1 MVFDVK
7 IVHKLYNLRIAI
19 GLSLEV
25 HLSYQSE
32 SSIKKRIVMKNVFF
46 SFALILASVSVF
58 AAPTAMVSS
67 TSFGVESSVLSLDPV
82 FKRKGDKMLISF
94 LNADQVMVEI
104 RVLDSQNNVV
114 YKERVAGDLIVEKAF
129 DFSRAFNDSY
139 KIVVAYNQSAFEQIV
154 KVQ

>member
-1 MVFDVK
+1 M
-7 IVHKLYNLRIAI
+7 
-19 GLSLEV
+19 
-25 HLSYQSE
+25 
-32 SSIKKRIVMKNVFF
+32 KKVFF
-46 SFALILASVSVF
+46 SLALILASASLF
-58 AAPTAMVSS
+58 AAPTTVVSS

-94 LNADQVMVEI
+94 LNAYQVMVEI

-129 DFSRAFNDSY
+129 DFSKAFNDSY